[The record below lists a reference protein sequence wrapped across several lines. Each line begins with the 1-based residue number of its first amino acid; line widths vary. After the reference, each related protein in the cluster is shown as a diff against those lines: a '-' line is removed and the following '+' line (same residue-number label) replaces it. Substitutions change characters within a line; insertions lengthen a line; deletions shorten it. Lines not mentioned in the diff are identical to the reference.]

1 MNIFEKATRGKY
13 RFNFKGLLTAE
24 DLFDL
29 KVAELDIIYKS
40 LKAQVKLAEEESLFV
55 IKTPQ
60 NEELDTKIAIVNFI
74 FSLKIAEQEIRL
86 QLKEKKERKQEL
98 MEILKDKQNSE
109 LQGKTKEEIEK
120 MIAELE

>member
-1 MNIFEKATRGKY
+1 MNIFQTATRNKY
-13 RFNFKGLLTAE
+13 RFNFNGSLTTE

-29 KVAELDIIYKS
+29 KTTDLDTIYKA

-55 IKTPQ
+55 TKTQQ